1 MIFASYLLIRPFPR
15 TFGSEERQG
24 HFYSMTNLEFLTTPR
39 TNTDSSILQ
48 IGFTEQV
55 KMKNCKHSQ
64 YNRFFYVDESLD
76 QHEGDDEEF
85 VY

>member
-1 MIFASYLLIRPFPR
+1 
-15 TFGSEERQG
+15 
-24 HFYSMTNLEFLTTPR
+24 MTNLEFLTTPR
-39 TNTDSSILQ
+39 TNTDSFILQ